1 MADFYIITVSLSVDE
16 SESTFTTSSTSI
28 NLKLSLQPN
37 QDYNVS
43 VVASN
48 CAGNSSAAF
57 INVRIGIVIM

>member
-28 NLKLSLQPN
+28 KLSLQPN

>member
-28 NLKLSLQPN
+28 KLSLQPN

-57 INVRIGIVIM
+57 INVRIGIVIRC